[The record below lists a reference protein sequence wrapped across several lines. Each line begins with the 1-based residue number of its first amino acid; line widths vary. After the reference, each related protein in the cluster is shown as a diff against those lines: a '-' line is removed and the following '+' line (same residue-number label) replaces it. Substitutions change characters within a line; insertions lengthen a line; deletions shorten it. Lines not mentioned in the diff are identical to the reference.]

1 MRTRRTILVLAAIV
15 AVLLMSGR
23 LPRSADA
30 GGSRRYGEA
39 IVLSGM
45 DMAPFF
51 GAIAE
56 ELWVW
61 VWDGT
66 SWQLQV
72 SQLDERSE
80 TGAYVAAEDGALDE
94 NDEFVFDLPDHG
106 AEAPE
111 GSWPPGMDADAPW
124 MRVKVVDPLQP
135 GVDTYA
141 YVLLSRGGPE
151 IALPPRVTWD
161 PDASEVRT
169 HSYVLGFADPAQDGF
184 VGFKRLSLFV
194 SATDLLDRLK
204 LRLTVSLAGFGE
216 QTVTEEELALLGVDV
231 GALSPDPVI
240 AGPVRLVLDANGTAM
255 AYGERFVFRLA
266 VFDDTAL
273 PPGLSLVSA
282 RASMDLSS
290 EALPATYA
298 DANVPA
304 GVGID
309 GEPDDVPQRPIPAWR
324 EVSLSDGRLAFLRPA
339 EELPATAS
347 LYYQDEQRPIA
358 GDTGDGMSLGDQGVF
373 ADNLDDFAGAGFPG
387 DIVALPVDASVTAAM
402 LAENVAAP
410 VELDLEVGNLPPTQ
424 TAGPTMTAS
433 STPTPSATTIPPTGT
448 PTPVPTAPTGG
459 PRLYLPLASRG
470 A

>member
-15 AVLLMSGR
+15 AVLLISGQT
-23 LPRSADA
+23 PKSADA

-39 IVLSGM
+39 IVLSGV
-45 DMAPFF
+45 DMSPFF
-51 GAIAE
+51 GATAD

-61 VWDGT
+61 VWDGA

-80 TGAYVAAEDGALDE
+80 TGAYVGAEDGALDE
-94 NDEFVFDLPDHG
+94 NDEFVFDLPAHG

-135 GVDTYA
+135 GVETYA

-161 PDASEVRT
+161 ADASEVRSD
-169 HSYVLGFADPAQDGF
+169 SYVLGFADPTEDGF
-184 VGFKRLSLFV
+184 VGFKRVSLFGG
-194 SATDLLDRLK
+194 ATDLLDRLK

-231 GALSPDPVI
+231 GALTPDPVI
-240 AGPVRLVLDANGTAM
+240 AGPVRLVLDATGTAM

-266 VFDDTAL
+266 VFDDTVV
-273 PPGLSLVSA
+273 PPGLALISA
-282 RASMDLSS
+282 RASMDLSPD
-290 EALPATYA
+290 ALPATYA

-304 GVGID
+304 GVPVD
-309 GEPDDVPQRPIPAWR
+309 GEPDDVPQRPVPAWR
-324 EVSLSDGRLAFLRPA
+324 EVSVADGRLVFVRPA

-347 LYYQDEQRPIA
+347 VYYQDEQRPIT
-358 GDTGDGMSLGDQGVF
+358 GDTGDGVSLGDQGVF
-373 ADNLDDFAGAGFPG
+373 ADTLDDFAGAGFPG
-387 DIVALPVDASVTAAM
+387 DIVALSVDATLTAAM

-410 VELDLEVGNLPPTQ
+410 VELELEVGNQPPTA
-424 TAGPTMTAS
+424 TAGPTTAAS
-433 STPTPSATTIPPTGT
+433 PTPTSSATPVPPTHTATSG
-448 PTPVPTAPTGG
+448 PTAPTGG
-459 PRLYLPLASRG
+459 SRLYLPLASRG